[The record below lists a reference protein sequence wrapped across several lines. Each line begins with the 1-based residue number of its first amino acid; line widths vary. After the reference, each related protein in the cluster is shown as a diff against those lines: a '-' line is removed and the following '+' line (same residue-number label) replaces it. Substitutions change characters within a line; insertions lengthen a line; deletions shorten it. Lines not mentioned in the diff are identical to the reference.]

1 MRLRRGC
8 VSVRAFR
15 RFPAPMADTPPP
27 LDLLCELSE
36 QERLLADNPDAHG
49 YLKLASGYAEAGWI
63 KEATRAA
70 ERAKA
75 LAQGAGR
82 KPVNEAVA
90 FSGSCTPTVLIELL
104 RSLHLTGK
112 SGQLHLDALGG
123 IRVVLT
129 LKQGALIDAQSSDA
143 GPGEPSLFRAG
154 CLRAA
159 RYTFVPGDP
168 AIAHASLP
176 ASTPDLLNALGA
188 RLQG

>member
-1 MRLRRGC
+1 
-8 VSVRAFR
+8 
-15 RFPAPMADTPPP
+15 MADTPPP

-36 QERLLADNPDAHG
+36 QERILAENPDAHG

-82 KPVNEAVA
+82 RPVNEAVA
-90 FSGSCTPTVLIELL
+90 LSGPCTPTVLIELL

-123 IRVVLT
+123 IRVVLS
-129 LKQGALIDAQSSDA
+129 LRQGVLIDAQSSDA
-143 GPGEPSLFRAG
+143 SPGEPSLFRAG

-159 RYTFVPGDP
+159 RYTFVPVEP
-168 AIAHASLP
+168 SVAQATLLV
-176 ASTPDLLNALGA
+176 STPDLLNALGA